1 MNMIDEG
8 KLTEA
13 LRDAAASFTV
23 SPGAT
28 ERILAE
34 AATVTTELRVPRRQR
49 LYAYYGRGRSLAL
62 SAAAGLLVVGIS
74 VPLLLSESGPSSLAA
89 LGPRPGD
96 KTVAG
101 GIAPFLNH
109 APSFSPNQGVASG
122 LVIGGTG
129 AVMTSSIVVN
139 RSLKVKEVG
148 SVALSVD
155 AKKFPSALDG
165 LAAFA
170 TVDGGFVANSQVH
183 TGTKLSGTYSSGS
196 IVIQVPQHNFTKLV
210 GQVKRVGH
218 ATSVVTSTT
227 NVTGQYVDLHA
238 RISALQ
244 LSRQQY
250 LTIMARTTTTGGILA
265 VQSQLDSLQSQIEQ
279 LQSQMNLLNSQT
291 TYASLTVS
299 VTVAGSHPNTT
310 PRLASGISK
319 AWHDSVAGFVAG
331 VEWLIRIAGPML
343 FAVAS
348 LAALGL
354 LGRFAWRESQRRR
367 G

>member
-28 ERILAE
+28 ERIVAE
-34 AATVTTELRVPRRQR
+34 AATVTTELRVARRQR

-62 SAAAGLLVVGIS
+62 SAAAGLMVVGIS

-89 LGPRPGD
+89 LGPHPE
-96 KTVAG
+96 KTVSG
-101 GIAPFLNH
+101 GMAPFLDR
-109 APSFSPNQGVASG
+109 APSFSSNQDVASG
-122 LVIGGTG
+122 RVIGGTG
-129 AVMTSSIVVN
+129 AVMTSSIVAN
-139 RSLKVKEVG
+139 SSLKVREVG
-148 SVALSVD
+148 SVDLSVD
-155 AKKFPSALDG
+155 AKKFQSALDG

-170 TVDGGFVANSQVH
+170 TADGGFVANSQMR

-218 ATSVVTSTT
+218 ATSVVTSSTD
-227 NVTGQYVDLHA
+227 VTGQYVDLRA

-244 LSRQQY
+244 ASRQQY

-279 LQSQMNLLNSQT
+279 LQGQMNLLNSQT

-319 AWHDSVAGFVAG
+319 AWHDSIAGFVAG

-343 FAVAS
+343 FAVAC
-348 LAALGL
+348 LAALGI
-354 LGRFAWRESQRRR
+354 LGRFAWRESRRRR

>member
-8 KLTEA
+8 ILAEA
-13 LRDAAASFTV
+13 LRDAADSFTV

-28 ERILAE
+28 ESILAE
-34 AATVTTELRVPRRQR
+34 AATVNTESRVPRRQR
-49 LYAYYGRGRSLAL
+49 LYAHYGRGRSLAL
-62 SAAAGLLVVGIS
+62 SAAAGLMVVGIS

-89 LGPRPGD
+89 MGTHPGE
-96 KTVAG
+96 KRVSG

-109 APSFSPNQGVASG
+109 APSLSATQAVAGG
-122 LVIGGTG
+122 LFIRGTG
-129 AVMTSSIVVN
+129 AVMTSSIVAN
-139 RSLKVKEVG
+139 SSLKVTEVG
-148 SVALSVD
+148 SVALSVG
-155 AKKFPSALDG
+155 ARRFQSALDG

-170 TVDGGFVANSQVH
+170 TADGGFVANSQVR
-183 TGTKLSGTYSSGS
+183 TGTKLSGTYSTGS
-196 IVIQVPQHNFTKLV
+196 IVIQVPQHYFTKLV
-210 GQVKRVGH
+210 SQVKGVGH

-227 NVTGQYVDLHA
+227 DVTGQYVDLRA

-244 LSRQQY
+244 VSRQQY

-279 LQSQMNLLNSQT
+279 LQGQMNLLNSQT
-291 TYASLTVS
+291 TYAALTVS
-299 VTVAGSHPNTT
+299 VTVAGSHSNNT
-310 PRLASGISK
+310 PSPASGVSR

-331 VEWLIRIAGPML
+331 FEWLIRIAGPLL
-343 FAVAS
+343 FAVVC